1 MIWIKEVNM
10 QVLISCVGT
19 RESSHMKNLGT
30 PIAILVMIAL
40 SMISAAQSSTAAAG
54 IDPALLARANAG
66 NADAE
71 FRVGVQ
77 YELGAKVKKDPAQA
91 AAWYRKAAENGDV
104 RAQHSLGVLY
114 EFGTGVPTD
123 YAQAAQWYQR
133 AAERGFAPAQFSLG
147 LCYVHGKGVPQDF
160 DRALAW
166 YMKAA
171 DQRNSDALLNL
182 AYLYHNGQGVP
193 KNEARSFDYVRQA
206 AEAGSAD
213 AQFQLGMDYHDGE
226 QGLQPDHDLARKW
239 LRRSAEQGH
248 VAAQFNYAMLLKAQP
263 ADVYFWLGVAT
274 PHLTGSTKETSQQLR
289 AKAGTLLNPS
299 QRTEIERRV
308 NAWHPIPEER

>member
-1 MIWIKEVNM
+1 MNNRRT
-10 QVLISCVGT
+10 SGT
-19 RESSHMKNLGT
+19 FL
-30 PIAILVMIAL
+30 AIIAL
-40 SMISAAQSSTAAAG
+40 LSIIAVTQASSQAAG
-54 IDPALLARANAG
+54 MDATLLAKANAG
-66 NADAE
+66 NPDAQ

-77 YELGAKVKKDPAQA
+77 YELGSRVKKDPAQA
-91 AAWYRKAAENGDV
+91 ATWYRKAAEKGDV
-104 RAQHSLGVLY
+104 RAQHSLGLLY
-114 EFGTGVPTD
+114 ELGNGVPTD
-123 YAQAAQWYQR
+123 FAQATQWYQM
-133 AAERGFAPAQFSLG
+133 AAENGFAPAQFSLG

-171 DQRNSDALLNL
+171 DQKNSDALLNL

-226 QGLQPDHDLARKW
+226 QGLQADKDLARKW

-248 VAAQFNYAMLLKAQP
+248 VAAQFNYAMMLKAQP
-263 ADVYFWLGVAT
+263 SEVYFWLGVAT
-274 PHLTGSTKETSQQLR
+274 PHLTGSTKDTSQQLR
-289 AKAGTLLNPS
+289 AKASALLTS
-299 QRTEIERRV
+299 TDKTAIDRRV
-308 NAWHPIPEER
+308 SAWHPVPEQP